1 MNAKEDRIR
10 ALVAEEAADWF
21 IANREGLAAEETDR
35 FAAWLKASPV
45 NVEEYLAVT
54 VIARD
59 LRKAGA
65 DPQTSL
71 DALLREALAPEGQGA
86 EDRVAG
92 INTTRRRSV
101 PGGRWQLVAAC
112 AVALGVL
119 SVGGW
124 LWRTWQAPSSP
135 ITPVVTTALHF
146 ETRHGEQL
154 TRRLADNSVLQL
166 NTDTA
171 VTVRY
176 AENERQ
182 VVIERGEVGFEVVH
196 QADSPF
202 RVFAGSAQIVDLGT
216 KFDVYLQRDT
226 TLVTV
231 IEGTVA
237 VGLSP
242 LPQTPAEGPR
252 HKRSAALVQV
262 SADQQVRVSEDTWP
276 AAPVAVDA
284 QRTTA
289 WLRRQIVFEH
299 EPLESVAAEFN
310 RYAPTPIEIVTPALR
325 NLQVSGVFATDD
337 PDSFVAFLRTLEGVR
352 VEMTPTR
359 IRVLRHQ

>member
-1 MNAKEDRIR
+1 MNAKEDQIR

-21 IANREGLAAEETDR
+21 VANREGLGTEETDQ

-45 NVEEYLAVT
+45 NVEEYLAVAVT
-54 VIARD
+54 ARD
-59 LRKAGA
+59 LRQAGP
-65 DPQTSL
+65 DPRTSL
-71 DALLREALAPEGQGA
+71 DALLMEARAPDGQVA
-86 EDRVAG
+86 ENQVAA
-92 INTTRRRSV
+92 INTTRRRPV
-101 PGGRWQLVAAC
+101 PGVRWQVAAAC

-124 LWRTWQAPSSP
+124 LWRTSQTASSP
-135 ITPVVTTALHF
+135 TTPVVTTALHF
-146 ETRHGEQL
+146 ETRHGEQM

-171 VTVRY
+171 ITVRY
-176 AENERQ
+176 GEKERQ
-182 VVIERGEVGFEVVH
+182 VVIERGEVDFEIAH
-196 QADSPF
+196 HPDRPF
-202 RVFAGSAQIVDLGT
+202 KVFAGSAQIVDLGT
-216 KFDVYLQRDT
+216 KFDVYLQRDS

-231 IEGTVA
+231 IEGKVA

-242 LPQTPAEGPR
+242 LLQTTVEEPQR
-252 HKRSAALVQV
+252 RRAAGLVEV
-262 SADQQVRVSEDTWP
+262 SADQQVRVSEDAWP

-299 EPLESVAAEFN
+299 EPLERVAAEFN

-325 NLQVSGVFATDD
+325 SLQVSGVFATDD
-337 PDSFVAFLRTLEGVR
+337 PDSFIAFLRTLEGVR
-352 VEMTPTR
+352 VEATPTR
-359 IRVLRHQ
+359 IRVLRH

>member
-1 MNAKEDRIR
+1 MNAKEDQIR
-10 ALVAEEAADWF
+10 ALVSEEAADWF
-21 IANREGLAAEETDR
+21 IANREGLAVEETER
-35 FAAWLKASPV
+35 FATWLKASPV
-45 NVEEYLAVT
+45 NVEEYLAVAVT
-54 VIARD
+54 ARD
-59 LRKAGA
+59 LRKAGP
-65 DPQTSL
+65 DPQASL
-71 DALLREALAPEGQGA
+71 DALLREARAPEGPAA
-86 EDRVAG
+86 ENRVAG
-92 INTTRRRSV
+92 VTTRRRPV
-101 PGGRWQLVAAC
+101 WGGGWQLAAAC

-124 LWRTWQAPSSP
+124 LWRTWETTSSP
-135 ITPVVTTALHF
+135 TTPVVTTALHF

-176 AENERQ
+176 GDKERQ
-182 VVIERGEVGFEVVH
+182 VVIERGEADFEVAH
-196 QADSPF
+196 QADKPF

-231 IEGTVA
+231 IEGKVA

-242 LPQTPAEGPR
+242 LLQTPAGQAR
-252 HKRSAALVQV
+252 HERSAALVQV
-262 SADQQVRVSEDTWP
+262 SADQQVRVSEDDWP

-299 EPLESVAAEFN
+299 EPLERVAAEFN

-325 NLQVSGVFATDD
+325 NLKVSGVFATDD
-337 PDSFVAFLRTLEGVR
+337 PDSFIAFLRTLEGVR
-352 VEMTPTR
+352 VEMTPS
-359 IRVLRHQ
+359 RVRVSRH

>member
-1 MNAKEDRIR
+1 MNAKEDQIR
-10 ALVAEEAADWF
+10 VLVAEEAADWF
-21 IANREGLAAEETDR
+21 IANREGLAVEETDR

-45 NVEEYLAVT
+45 NVEEYL
-54 VIARD
+54 ARD

-71 DALLREALAPEGQGA
+71 DALLREALAPEGQAA
-86 EDRVAG
+86 EKWVAG
-92 INTTRRRSV
+92 TDTARRRSV

-124 LWRTWQAPSSP
+124 LWRTWETPFSP
-135 ITPVVTTALHF
+135 ITPVVPTALHF

-154 TRRLADNSVLQL
+154 TRRLADNTVLRL

-171 VTVRY
+171 VTLRY
-176 AENERQ
+176 GEKERQ
-182 VVIERGEVGFEVVH
+182 VMIERGEVGFEVAH
-196 QADSPF
+196 QADRPF

-231 IEGTVA
+231 IEGKVA

-242 LPQTPAEGPR
+242 LLQSPAEGPR
-252 HKRSAALVQV
+252 HQRSAALVQV
-262 SADQQVRVSEDTWP
+262 SADQQVRVSEDAWP

-352 VEMTPTR
+352 VEVTPTR